1 MIRTHAHRG
10 HTMSFSEALLAFLIK
25 YGLFIASLV
34 GSILSLSLLR
44 PLTRQQA
51 AWAVATGFFTAIFTT
66 DLVVAYF
73 GLPASGDARNG
84 VAYLIGLFAMNLI
97 PLGKKIIEAIAR
109 NHMKGAG

>member
-1 MIRTHAHRG
+1 MIRTHVPRG
-10 HTMSFSEALLAFLIK
+10 HNMGFSEALTAVLLK
-25 YGLFIASLV
+25 YGLFVASLV
-34 GSILSLSLLR
+34 GSVLSLSLLR

-51 AWAVATGFFTAIFTT
+51 AWAIATGFFTAIFTT

-97 PLGKKIIEAIAR
+97 HLGKKIMQAFAR
-109 NHMKGAG
+109 NYMKGAG